1 MKKENKKKVERCEA
15 IVDEIMKNVY
25 IERDNDKYNYWVVK
39 YKGKII
45 DKYDEDSIIENYLD
59 EEKNPEEWEI
69 ENAIK
74 IDFEDRIEKAFNT
87 GGESAVKQLL
97 LPFE

>member
-1 MKKENKKKVERCEA
+1 MGDIMTTKKPKNSM
-15 IVDEIMKNVY
+15 VDEIMKKVY
-25 IERDNDKYNYWVVK
+25 VER
-39 YKGKII
+39 

-59 EEKNPEEWEI
+59 GEKNPEEWEI

-74 IDFEDRIEKAFNT
+74 IDFENRIEKAFNT
-87 GGESAVKQLL
+87 GGESEVKRLL

>member
-1 MKKENKKKVERCEA
+1 MATKKRKDS
-15 IVDEIMKNVY
+15 IVDKIMKDIT
-25 IERDNDKYNYWVVK
+25 IERDNDRYNYWQVK
-39 YKGKII
+39 YKGVVV
-45 DKYDEDSIIENYLD
+45 DEYDTDAVIENYLD
-59 EEKNPEEWEI
+59 GEEKPEDWEI

-87 GGESAVKQLL
+87 GGELAVKRLL

>member
-1 MKKENKKKVERCEA
+1 MATKKRKDS
-15 IVDEIMKNVY
+15 IVDKIMKDIT
-25 IERDNDKYNYWVVK
+25 IERDNDRYNYWQVK
-39 YKGKII
+39 YKGVVI
-45 DKYDEDSIIENYLD
+45 DEYDTDAVIENYLD
-59 EEKNPEEWEI
+59 GEENPEEWEI

-87 GGESAVKQLL
+87 GGELAVKRLL